1 MGAGRML
8 LPGLVVVFTVSSLAG
23 CATNL
28 GVQVTSNAKV
38 RAEVMGAI
46 AGHGSL
52 AQEMTQRLV
61 ATDSLRIRVIETMLS
76 DPASAQY
83 VLARIGHNTEAVDYV
98 MQTAASDSAGREH
111 LLTLL
116 KGMQMVLK
124 SGGK

>member
-8 LPGLVVVFTVSSLAG
+8 LPGVVVAAALLAG

-28 GVQVTSNAKV
+28 GTQITSNAKV
-38 RAEVMGAI
+38 RDEVMAAI
-46 AGHGSL
+46 AGHGAL

-98 MQTAASDSAGREH
+98 MQSAASDSAGRVH

-124 SGGK
+124 SAGK